1 MFEVEE
7 GSSLCRPHAASAR
20 AINNAQSRVGLIVLS
35 LLQRLQVMAVRT
47 GNRNREIERNR
58 VGPHFDTNWE
68 LIPSFSFHASHSVV
82 PGKIIIV
89 VATLSAKALC
99 VPARSRNF
107 YCRACHFGLAM
118 GGLKTMV
125 L

>member
-20 AINNAQSRVGLIVLS
+20 AINNAQSRVGLILLS

-68 LIPSFSFHASHSVV
+68 LIPSFSFHASHSDV

-89 VATLSAKALC
+89 VATLSAKALVC
-99 VPARSRNF
+99 SSALEEFLLPRLPLWPSNG
-107 YCRACHFGLAM
+107 RA
-118 GGLKTMV
+118 
-125 L
+125 